1 MKKYIL
7 FSIVLLL
14 LASCSPTKEILTS
27 VNQRF
32 PNHPGKAEKIAKGIY
47 WYSWL
52 GEDKVLNRQ
61 ESINVIDIDL
71 RKADVTFD
79 FAWFN
84 DHRNTV
90 SFVADTANA
99 IVAVNS
105 GYFEYLDEGGYVTF
119 HKSDGKIDQRM
130 TLPTDHTRYWKHQA
144 AFVKTGKK
152 SFGFIQGT
160 QDVYEQLP
168 FDNIISSAPLLIS
181 AGVPVGKYFVKQKT
195 GDKSHLEGE
204 HPDRHQA
211 GKGSRTAFATTA
223 DNHLILLTIDGRS
236 PRAEGIN
243 AEELTD
249 LLYEYFH
256 ASNAINMDGG
266 GSISMFVRGATPTGV
281 VNYPSDQRK
290 VDINRFEHI
299 GQRKIGM
306 AFLVLPANEKLRRK
320 MQKIKVAPDAEAID
334 YIDNPNR

>member
-1 MKKYIL
+1 MKNQIL
-7 FSIVLLL
+7 FITVAILF
-14 LASCSPTKEILTS
+14 ASCSPTKDILTR

-61 ESINVIDIDL
+61 ESINVVDIDL
-71 RKADVTFD
+71 DKADVIFD

-105 GYFEYLDEGGYVTF
+105 GYFEYLDDGGYVTF
-119 HKSDGKIDQRM
+119 HKSDGNIDQRM
-130 TLPTDHTRYWKHQA
+130 TLPTDHIRYWKHQA
-144 AFVKTGKK
+144 AFVQTGEK

-160 QDVYEQLP
+160 QDIYEQLP
-168 FDNIISSAPLLIS
+168 FKNIISSAPLLIS
-181 AGVPVGKYFVKQKT
+181 DGVPVGKYFVKQKT

-211 GKGSRTAFATTA
+211 GNGPRTAFATTP

-236 PRAEGIN
+236 PRAQGIN
-243 AEELTD
+243 AEEVTD
-249 LLYEYFH
+249 LLYNYFH
-256 ASNAINMDGG
+256 TTDAINMDGG

-290 VDINRFEHI
+290 TDINRFEHK
-299 GQRKIGM
+299 GQRRIGM
-306 AFLVLPANEKLRRK
+306 AFMVLPAKEKLRRK
-320 MQKIKVAPDAEAID
+320 MSKIKVEADTEAID
-334 YIDNPNR
+334 YIDNPKR